1 MSATL
6 AQAARN
12 LPAEMKKRAQDLGL
26 LPQDTPE
33 GAVQAVEERVE
44 TLRSGRLQEPVETPG
59 PEAKVVRYYQEPKK
73 ANGAPLKREGGR
85 ITAMKGFIKLVPPR
99 ELAEKGVPTQHVRS
113 IAEDGYANWKRS
125 WVPSK

>member
-44 TLRSGRLQEPVETPG
+44 TLRSGRLQEPVKEETPSE
-59 PEAKVVRYYQEPKK
+59 PEPKSDVSLYRGK
-73 ANGAPLKREGGR
+73 DGNLYVKGGGR
-85 ITAMKGFIKLVPPR
+85 FGFAKDDKKFMMTSVASI
-99 ELAEKGVPTQHVRS
+99 EKYLGAGWTVHIVR
-113 IAEDGYANWKRS
+113 DGEVVSTRT
-125 WVPSK
+125 P